1 MTHSTRVF
9 HRVLS
14 ADGSGYDVA
23 PDGTPSR
30 TLIRTPTGGN
40 LATCPRSL
48 ATAGTI
54 RERLD
59 RLARNNRESAAK
71 LAAIRVEN
79 ARLAGLVAD
88 ARKYT
93 RTRNTARVS
102 TAAGRNTAD
111 ELTLAHPRIV
121 IGPMGIYEE
130 NY

>member
-1 MTHSTRVF
+1 MTHSTRTF

-14 ADGSGYDVA
+14 ADGTGYDMDATGA
-23 PDGTPSR
+23 PVR

-40 LATCPRSL
+40 LATCPRTL

-54 RERLD
+54 RERL
-59 RLARNNRESAAK
+59 
-71 LAAIRVEN
+71 
-79 ARLAGLVAD
+79 ARLDRSNRDAAVKIALLRADNVRLGALVAA
-88 ARKYT
+88 ARKST
-93 RTRNTARVS
+93 